1 MMVSEMLWVGRG
13 PSDGTWW
20 GDIVECATAQQAFD
34 AIKSGNTAVVPTT
47 DVARETLL
55 LLGTGE
61 AWATFAT
68 GGTLVERDIVV
79 DL

>member
-13 PSDGTWW
+13 PDTPLFGP
-20 GDIVECATAQQAFD
+20 IKECATARQALN
-34 AIKSGNTAVVPTT
+34 AIESSNTAVVPTT
-47 DVARETLL
+47 DIAKETLL
-55 LLGTGE
+55 LLGCSE

-68 GGTLVERDIVV
+68 GGTLVEWDIVV